1 MRQSFSCAYSYEI
14 IARNIVKNNPDS
26 INHEFYGDWV
36 KGYVNDEYS
45 KANIALF
52 EILEKLIS
60 HYTDEQKQHI
70 VDIYVDCSRYELA
83 FWDLSWNMS
92 K

>member
-1 MRQSFSCAYSYEI
+1 MAAILSCAYSYEK

-26 INHEFYGDWV
+26 INHEFYGEWI
-36 KGYVNDEYS
+36 KGYVSDEYS
-45 KANIALF
+45 KENEHLIQM
-52 EILEKLIS
+52 LENMTE

-70 VDIYVDCSRYELA
+70 VDIYVACSRYELA
-83 FWDLSWNMS
+83 FWNFSWKMS